1 MPITRVKAINGDPSC
16 GNIWITGVCYLEVP
30 VSSSIAFLKTGI
42 DLNPGNDQAHFVCV
56 KMSVNE
62 N

>member
-1 MPITRVKAINGDPSC
+1 V
-16 GNIWITGVCYLEVP
+16 LEVP

>member
-1 MPITRVKAINGDPSC
+1 M
-16 GNIWITGVCYLEVP
+16 EQFQVP
-30 VSSSIAFLKTGI
+30 LDVVGYATFLKTGI